1 MPILQIKLLIFKK
14 KKSQKKKKKP
24 KIGGLNI
31 LEAVLFRLCKIS
43 YGLLT

>member
-14 KKSQKKKKKP
+14 KKSQKKKKP

>member
-1 MPILQIKLLIFKK
+1 MQILQIKLLIFKK
-14 KKSQKKKKKP
+14 KPKKKKKP

>member
-14 KKSQKKKKKP
+14 KKAKKKKKP